1 MMIQIFV
8 WWLLYFLYR
17 YCASTYERNKEM
29 AAAALAY
36 KCMGVTH
43 MRIVASKTS
52 GLTGD
57 WHELHAAFQK
67 AQLGNL
73 ANPLFFL
80 FGTLFLQEY
89 IIQK

>member
-1 MMIQIFV
+1 
-8 WWLLYFLYR
+8 
-17 YCASTYERNKEM
+17 M

-67 AQLGNL
+67 ARLGNL

-80 FGTLFLQEY
+80 F
-89 IIQK
+89 